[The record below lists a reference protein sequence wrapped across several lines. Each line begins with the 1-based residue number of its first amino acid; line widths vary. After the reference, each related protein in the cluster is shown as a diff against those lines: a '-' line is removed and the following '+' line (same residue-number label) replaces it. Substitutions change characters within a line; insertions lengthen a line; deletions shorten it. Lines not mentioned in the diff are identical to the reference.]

1 MDPVIGEPELGFAL
15 GFDSAFLDDRRLGYY
30 SHRMPRFIVVGEDYR
45 QSLRQFRREQPE
57 IAQYITG
64 VLASLYRP
72 VFEND
77 TYTIYARR

>member
-1 MDPVIGEPELGFAL
+1 MPAAAGCAM
-15 GFDSAFLDDRRLGYY
+15 Y
-30 SHRMPRFIVVGEDYR
+30 RMPRFIVVGEDYR
-45 QSLRQFRREQPE
+45 QSLQQFRREQPE

-77 TYTIYARR
+77 TYTVYARQ

>member
-45 QSLRQFRREQPE
+45 QSLLQFRRDRPE

-72 VFEND
+72 VFENG
-77 TYTIYARR
+77 TYTVYARQ